1 MIVGYIKG
9 QSFSLSSPT
18 IASGTIDHLTAVFT
32 FLSSEWEQCNEIW
45 VHFSQGDTVYDAEII
60 EGKVNK
66 DQHINLDKGEW
77 EVYVHGN
84 VTANGEVVE
93 RITTEKETLFV
104 QESGIFDGNPFPS
117 VEEST
122 AEKILAKAQF
132 AVDEIGRLED
142 KIEESAISPE
152 QEAQIQSNTAMIED
166 ILLNGRNLLKNGDLS
181 SREGWLTS
189 GLSLKFDNGY
199 MEISKAETSGRAN
212 FYQSASQNP
221 LLNKSENAEMYTISI
236 EVMKISGVEIPANSS
251 FEIHF
256 GGTTKRL
263 IANIPTDLNEGV
275 WTKIKATTPTN
286 FEPSGNMVARIS
298 VGKNAGGFACRNA
311 KLESWTTALESLNK
325 KIDDMPT
332 GGGLTP
338 EQKAEIQANTE
349 ARHTHE
355 NKDTLD
361 KLGES
366 GEILTYDGKK
376 VVDSSV
382 LAVVKEQKQLES
394 LSDKSLLC
402 YVLTDR
408 IGFTPMTLEAG
419 VVYGGLAD
427 YKDREPIY
435 IDPLL
440 QNFFPCSAFTVTTEK
455 VLLEEGTNRYCHY
468 EFSTDGAT
476 YFYFNYFVNDEPFW
490 VRLYNATDDMLIVDG
505 VTFPVGWSQYSVGDT
520 EVAEIPIFTDSD
532 YYMYF
537 DVHSLKFSNDD
548 YFNELQNVFSA
559 ERTYGSVRGY
569 YQYYNSK
576 WQKINFVQ
584 ISINSN
590 SAAESISANAAAIES
605 LQKQFTAFEG
615 EVTEIEAMIDESGVL
630 DE

>member
-9 QSFSLSSPT
+9 QSLSLSSPT
-18 IASGTIDHLTAVFT
+18 IASGTIDHLTAFFT
-32 FLSSEWEQCNEIW
+32 FFTSEWEQCNEIW

-84 VTANGEVVE
+84 VTANGEVIE

-104 QESGIFDGNPFPS
+104 KESGIVDGTPFPS

-122 AEKILAKAQF
+122 AEKILAKAQY
-132 AVDEIGRLED
+132 AV
-142 KIEESAISPE
+142 
-152 QEAQIQSNTAMIED
+152 
-166 ILLNGRNLLKNGDLS
+166 
-181 SREGWLTS
+181 
-189 GLSLKFDNGY
+189 
-199 MEISKAETSGRAN
+199 
-212 FYQSASQNP
+212 
-221 LLNKSENAEMYTISI
+221 
-236 EVMKISGVEIPANSS
+236 EVA
-251 FEIHF
+251 
-256 GGTTKRL
+256 
-263 IANIPTDLNEGV
+263 EGV
-275 WTKIKATTPTN
+275 RED
-286 FEPSGNMVARIS
+286 FDE
-298 VGKNAGGFACRNA
+298 
-311 KLESWTTALESLNK
+311 
-325 KIDDMPT
+325 MPT
-332 GGGLTP
+332 GGLTP
-338 EQKAEIQANTE
+338 EQEAEIQANTA
-349 ARHTHE
+349 ARHTHA

-408 IGFTPMTLEAG
+408 IGFVPVTLEAG

-427 YKDREPIY
+427 YKDRETIY

-455 VLLEEGTNRYCHY
+455 VLLNEGGNEYCHY

-476 YFYFNYFVNDEPFW
+476 YFYFKYFVNDEPFW
-490 VRLYNATDDMLIVDG
+490 VRLYNATDDMLIVDDI
-505 VTFPVGWSQYSVGDT
+505 TFPVGWSNYSAKYN
-520 EVAEIPIFTDSD
+520 EVMEIPIFTDSD

-576 WQKINFVQ
+576 WQKINFGQ
-584 ISINSN
+584 ISITSN
-590 SAAESISANAAAIES
+590 SAAESISANSAAIEL

>member
-9 QSFSLSSPT
+9 QSLSLSSPT
-18 IASGTIDHLTAVFT
+18 IASGTIDHLTACFT
-32 FLSSEWEQCNEIW
+32 FLSSEWEKCNEIW
-45 VHFSQGDTVYDAEII
+45 VHFSQGDTVYDAEIV
-60 EGKVNK
+60 EGKVEKN
-66 DQHINLDKGEW
+66 QHINLDKGEW

-93 RITTEKETLFV
+93 RITTEKETLYV
-104 QESGIFDGNPFPS
+104 KESGIVDGTPFPS
-117 VEEST
+117 VEAST
-122 AEKILAKAQF
+122 AEKILAKAQY
-132 AVDEIGRLED
+132 AV
-142 KIEESAISPE
+142 
-152 QEAQIQSNTAMIED
+152 
-166 ILLNGRNLLKNGDLS
+166 
-181 SREGWLTS
+181 
-189 GLSLKFDNGY
+189 
-199 MEISKAETSGRAN
+199 
-212 FYQSASQNP
+212 
-221 LLNKSENAEMYTISI
+221 
-236 EVMKISGVEIPANSS
+236 EVA
-251 FEIHF
+251 
-256 GGTTKRL
+256 
-263 IANIPTDLNEGV
+263 EGV
-275 WTKIKATTPTN
+275 RED
-286 FEPSGNMVARIS
+286 F
-298 VGKNAGGFACRNA
+298 
-311 KLESWTTALESLNK
+311 
-325 KIDDMPT
+325 DDMPT

-338 EQKAEIQANTE
+338 EQKAEIQANTA
-349 ARHTHE
+349 ARHTHA

-408 IGFTPMTLEAG
+408 IGFVPVTLEAG
-419 VVYGGLAD
+419 VVYGGIEK
-427 YKDREPIY
+427 YQDRDAIY

-455 VLLEEGTNRYCHY
+455 VLFDEGRNMYCHY
-468 EFSTDGAT
+468 EFSTDGST
-476 YFYFNYFVNDEPFW
+476 YFCKKRYNDDELNTIM
-490 VRLYNATDDMLIVDG
+490 LYNATNNSIIVDDI
-505 VTFPVGWSQYSVGDT
+505 TFPVGWGKYSVGDT
-520 EVAEIPIFTDSD
+520 EVMEIPIFTDSD

-548 YFNELQNVFSA
+548 YFNELQKVFSD

-569 YQYYNSK
+569 YQYYNFR

-605 LQKQFTAFEG
+605 LQKQFAAFEG